1 MVLLPVIIMHA
12 KMQYHPSSDVQTLA
26 ADNHKIWQ
34 RKLLICVKYSRY
46 VCVWYKCMCIH
57 CSMCSVSMPSGLCML
72 QVKVCIDHCAGSE
85 STSWSK
91 SISLK
96 AVPSHG
102 SVAVKQFGGEY
113 EVKVRIRMRMR
124 RRRQRLSSTAV
135 GLLVVSCCTSTFSSP
150 FFQSLPTV
158 GCPPCSCQDSAD
170 SRVDHRSLL
179 HALQPD
185 QGVW

>member
-1 MVLLPVIIMHA
+1 MP
-12 KMQYHPSSDVQTLA
+12 KCNTTHPLMCKRWQQITTKFGRESYLSVSSTVDM
-26 ADNHKIWQ
+26 
-34 RKLLICVKYSRY
+34 
-46 VCVWYKCMCIH
+46 CVWYKCMCIH
-57 CSMCSVSMPSGLCML
+57 CSMCSVNMPSGLCML

-102 SVAVKQFGGEY
+102 NVAVKQFGGEY
-113 EVKVRIRMRMR
+113 EVKVRICMKMR
-124 RRRQRLSSTAV
+124 RRRRRIRQYSSKVV
-135 GLLVVSCCTSTFSSP
+135 GCIMLYVNLLFP